1 MSTSN
6 VVSTSSI
13 GSRVPPLT
21 ALAPAIRLGVVGG
34 VIVVL
39 IALQGMV
46 QAFNQRHV
54 ISDVVTM
61 SQALLFISIFICAYL
76 AVSRSGSRS
85 MLAAATGALCG
96 VVSSLLMV
104 ALLWIG
110 SLVKLGEVFI
120 NATAELYELL
130 TFGQGLASGS
140 LYWLALGLGIGLAA
154 TFICLLP
161 SNWRRATIQAFIG
174 VVAFGLLQDLI
185 RVTFSEW
192 DLLAPVFKFL
202 YLANGLTVGGAAAL
216 FLVIGGISLLRTTQG
231 SRIRSGWT
239 SLPAT
244 GQSTLRWAVI
254 AAAVVILL
262 LLPRLLGLYISEVL
276 DNVGL
281 YLLMGLG
288 LNIVVGFAGLLDL
301 GYVAFYAIGAYT
313 VGVLTSPE
321 FSTGVIHNWWL
332 ALPPAVACAVL
343 AGVVLGIPVLKMRG
357 DYLAIVTLG
366 FGEIIRLLALSDFL
380 KPYIGGAQGIQGIP
394 SPNLGPLQINWT
406 PQEFYYLFL
415 GGCLL
420 VAFVAIRMKNSR
432 LGRAWMAVREDEDV
446 AQAMGI
452 NLVATKLM
460 AFGMGASFGG
470 LSGAIFAAKLASAY
484 PHSFNFLVSVNV
496 LSLIIIGGMGSIPGV
511 IIGALFL
518 VGLPELLREV
528 GDYRYLFYG
537 AVLVTMMLMR
547 PEGLWPEKVHR
558 RELHEGLPES
568 IPMPEVA
575 AQEPGP
581 VPAVQGQGS
590 DRGA

>member
-110 SLVKLGEVFI
+110 SLVRLGEVFI

-581 VPAVQGQGS
+581 VPAVQGHGS

>member
-110 SLVKLGEVFI
+110 SLVRLGEVFI

-343 AGVVLGIPVLKMRG
+343 AGVVLGIPVPGHRHPRLWRDHSAVG
-357 DYLAIVTLG
+357 
-366 FGEIIRLLALSDFL
+366 IIRFPEALHWW
-380 KPYIGGAQGIQGIP
+380 GTGH
-394 SPNLGPLQINWT
+394 
-406 PQEFYYLFL
+406 
-415 GGCLL
+415 
-420 VAFVAIRMKNSR
+420 SR
-432 LGRAWMAVREDEDV
+432 YS
-446 AQAMGI
+446 Q
-452 NLVATKLM
+452 
-460 AFGMGASFGG
+460 
-470 LSGAIFAAKLASAY
+470 
-484 PHSFNFLVSVNV
+484 P
-496 LSLIIIGGMGSIPGV
+496 
-511 IIGALFL
+511 
-518 VGLPELLREV
+518 
-528 GDYRYLFYG
+528 
-537 AVLVTMMLMR
+537 
-547 PEGLWPEKVHR
+547 
-558 RELHEGLPES
+558 
-568 IPMPEVA
+568 
-575 AQEPGP
+575 EPGSF
-581 VPAVQGQGS
+581 AN
-590 DRGA
+590 